1 MALAPASHR
10 RGTFT
15 IPVDGDWDIDD
26 LRALSEALSE
36 TYGMFY
42 PLVVTDE
49 QAAERVHGLIQKKFW
64 SGEVE
69 TRHLGKYLYDQIPND
84 DALKL
89 KSFSYASPGTVTLLG
104 ILTVLWAAA
113 RCSRAWI
120 AAGSELLELWKK
132 ADAFFAKRKS
142 LKKAA
147 RKTELDDEMK
157 LNVDEARTLA
167 FEIGRQIGF
176 NEGAV
181 ERIIEISGN
190 PITALKYMIA
200 IANEA
205 RKIAE
210 LEKHGLLKMPEPP
223 DDFPL
228 VLGPSTGRRTKGGV
242 KVTTLK
248 NRARKAG

>member
-1 MALAPASHR
+1 MAPAAHR

-15 IPVDGDWDIDD
+15 IPVDGNWDIDD

-49 QAAERVHGLIQKKFW
+49 QAAERVHGLIQKRFW
-64 SGEVE
+64 SGDMQ
-69 TRHLGKYLYDQIPND
+69 TRHLGKILYEQIPDD

-89 KSFSYASPGTVTLLG
+89 KSFSYASPGAVTLLG

-120 AAGSELLELWKK
+120 AAGSELIELWKK
-132 ADAFFAKRKS
+132 ADAFFAKKKS
-142 LKKAA
+142 LRKAP
-147 RKTELDDEMK
+147 RKNALDDEMG
-157 LNVDEARTLA
+157 LNVDEARLLA
-167 FEIGRQIGF
+167 FQIGHQIGF
-176 NEGAV
+176 NEPAV

-205 RKIAE
+205 RKIAD
-210 LEKHGLLKMPEPP
+210 LERNGLLKMPEPP

-248 NRARKAG
+248 NRARKTG

>member
-1 MALAPASHR
+1 MAPVAHK

-15 IPVDGDWDIDD
+15 IPVDGKWDIED

-49 QAAERVHGLIQKKFW
+49 QAAERVHGLIQKRFW
-64 SGEVE
+64 SGDMQ
-69 TRHLGKYLYDQIPND
+69 TRHLGKILYEQIPDD

-89 KSFSYASPGTVTLLG
+89 KSFNYASPGTVELLG
-104 ILTVLWAAA
+104 ILSVLWAAA
-113 RCSRAWI
+113 RCTRAWT
-120 AAGSELLELWKK
+120 AAGSELLDLWKK
-132 ADAFFAKRKS
+132 ADAFFEKRKS
-142 LKKAA
+142 LQKAA
-147 RKTELDDEMK
+147 KKTALDDEMK
-157 LNVDEARTLA
+157 LNVDEARLLA
-167 FEIGRQIGF
+167 FQIGQQIGF
-176 NEGAV
+176 NEPAV
-181 ERIIEISGN
+181 ERIIAISGN

-205 RKIAE
+205 RKIAD
-210 LEKHGLLKMPEPP
+210 LENAGLLKMPEPP

-248 NRARKAG
+248 SRGRKTG